1 MSATNDSIGLET
13 LALLAFFATMPIYSP
28 NVVALQGCL
37 DNSDVMSAFVNSMM
51 GASILAS
58 TAYLA
63 MSLFRLDAVQDHARS
78 ISIAGCALYAV
89 GMTLFLITCAVTD
102 LEITAI
108 AGGAGCITG
117 VGLSIMAVTWGARL
131 SLYGLKRALLLVC
144 VICGS
149 TAAINWVFSFLPDMP
164 LVAITAVLTAIG
176 TFYPLFVPAQHHPSP
191 QTPTESVHALKEGGD
206 IHDTALRGAFSES
219 SSSPLGASTSRIDM
233 MKRFISV
240 LAPALTGLSMF
251 AFFMGVSRVTV
262 FDNMHAE
269 VLGNVFA
276 AVLLLP
282 LCFSTSK
289 RPFLAVLCN
298 VALPLVACAM
308 LCITVLAYD
317 FGLFAALVPL
327 GSYTFFCAVA
337 QISLALGVASM
348 RPREFPPCITWTF
361 YLLLFSLFSAFGLL
375 FGHPSAFG
383 QTEFLSSSLLALYC
397 SALIVYAIFE
407 LMRDTL
413 PVQEANTPSVEEAS
427 SFEERCDDL
436 AQKFGLSPRERE
448 IIAFLGRGHTSA
460 YVAKSL
466 IISESTVYTHTR
478 NIYRKLGMSSKEEI
492 IQALSDPRDAHF

>member
-164 LVAITAVLTAIG
+164 LIAITAVLTAVG
-176 TFYPLFVPAQHHPSP
+176 TFYPLLSPMQHCPSP
-191 QTPTESVHALKEGGD
+191 QSPTENDRIKNDENTPDAD
-206 IHDTALRGAFSES
+206 PCNAFSES
-219 SSSPLGASTSRIDM
+219 TSSLPGAPASRTDM
-233 MKRFISV
+233 MKRFASV
-240 LAPALTGLSMF
+240 LAPSLIGLSMF
-251 AFFMGVSRVTV
+251 ALFMGVSRVTV
-262 FDNMHAE
+262 LNDTHAE
-269 VLGNVFA
+269 VLGNIIA
-276 AVLLLP
+276 AVLLMP
-282 LCFSTSK
+282 LCFTAPK
-289 RPFLAVLCN
+289 RPFSVVLCHAVL
-298 VALPLVACAM
+298 PLAACAM
-308 LCITVLAYD
+308 LCTTVLAYD
-317 FGLFAALVPL
+317 FGLFSTLIPL
-327 GSYTFFCAVA
+327 GSYIFFCAVA
-337 QISLALGVASM
+337 QISLALGVASIK
-348 RPREFPPCITWTF
+348 PREFPPCITWTF
-361 YLLLFSLFSAFGLL
+361 YLLLFSIFSALGLL
-375 FGHPSAFG
+375 IGHPNAYEPAGF
-383 QTEFLSSSLLALYC
+383 FSSSLLALYC
-397 SALIVYAIFE
+397 AALIAFAVFE
-407 LMRDTL
+407 LMRDAL
-413 PVQEANTPSVEEAS
+413 PAQDASAPSEEEAS
-427 SFEERCDDL
+427 SFEKRCDDL

-492 IQALSDPRDAHF
+492 IQALSDPHDAHF